1 MNGSSFHLPAPPWIA
16 GHRGAAAEAIEN
28 TLDSFRLAVE
38 QGADLLELDVQM
50 CADGELLV
58 VHDWDLRRL
67 TGSPLVV
74 ERSSAGA
81 VRAQALQRL
90 REPGRPSW
98 PGMASLRRRAA
109 GQLPG
114 DRIPTL
120 GDVLAM
126 RPPSLPLNIELKRRV
141 AHRGRFAEAVLA
153 ATAGHEP
160 LLFSSFDWDL
170 LAELRRRAPHVC
182 LAPLASRWPSLLLEA
197 GRNLRAWS
205 LHAHRR
211 IVSPALVERARAAR
225 RPLLVYTVN
234 DVAEARRLFA
244 WGVAGVFSDRPGAL
258 RAALGLVARS

>member
-1 MNGSSFHLPAPPWIA
+1 MNASPFHLPDPPWIA
-16 GHRGAAAEAIEN
+16 GHRGAAAEAMEN
-28 TLDSFRLAVE
+28 TLDSFRLAID

-67 TGSPLVV
+67 TGSSLVV
-74 ERSSAGA
+74 ERAA
-81 VRAQALQRL
+81 AEVVRSQGLRAA
-90 REPGRPSW
+90 REPGRPRW
-98 PGMASLRRRAA
+98 PGIATIGRRGTGRLT
-109 GQLPG
+109 GE
-114 DRIPTL
+114 RIPTL

-126 RPPSLPLNIELKRRV
+126 RPPDLPLNIELKRRV

-211 IVSPALVERARAAR
+211 IVSPALVERARAAH

-234 DVAEARRLFA
+234 DVAEARRFFE

-258 RAALGLVARS
+258 RAALGLAARS